1 MEVTTLGI
9 DLGKNVFHVVGLDA
23 RGRAAVK
30 RRVSRSQLIGTEAIR
45 IISRSSAETCRFLAA
60 GCGQAVGR
68 WLDRIRG
75 QEGARSRRRAVGV
88 SRASPWSSTRADRP
102 LQVRHLFRRA
112 PLAKAP
118 SQTNLR

>member
-9 DLGKNVFHVVGLDA
+9 DLGKNVFHVVGLDG

-45 IISRSSAETCRFLAA
+45 IISRSFAETCWFLAA
-60 GCGQAVGR
+60 DCGQAVGR

-75 QEGARSRRRAVGV
+75 QEGARSRRRAVG
-88 SRASPWSSTRADRP
+88 
-102 LQVRHLFRRA
+102 
-112 PLAKAP
+112 
-118 SQTNLR
+118 